1 MSRPRPVFQTHLD
14 AFSALCQ
21 QANPDFHALQGQ
33 FLAMQQTFQQQVLPL
48 SHGPDTHLQPL
59 LTEMNRVLRLLGMDV
74 AFLQTARQPQTRH
87 QRQHQMLTK
96 LTQLTAFAASLQQRL
111 DADQG

>member
-1 MSRPRPVFQTHLD
+1 
-14 AFSALCQ
+14 
-21 QANPDFHALQGQ
+21 
-33 FLAMQQTFQQQVLPL
+33 MQQIFQQQVLTL
-48 SHGPDTHLQPL
+48 SQDSADHLQPL
-59 LTEMNRVLRLLGMDV
+59 FTEMNRVLRLLGMDV

-96 LTQLTAFAASLQQRL
+96 LTQLTAFAASLQQHL